1 MKTNRYL
8 HPTVELCRNCE
19 GSGQLIKFPPWDIL
33 HQTDAITETCPICEG
48 SGRVIVS
55 KKIEVTVEPFKIK

>member
-1 MKTNRYL
+1 MIYNRFK
-8 HPTVELCRNCE
+8 HPVIEICTKCDGTGLGYIYQEHDVHRME
-19 GSGQLIKFPPWDIL
+19 P
-33 HQTDAITETCPICEG
+33 TEVTCTTCEG